1 VLCIGRDRCG
11 DCTRVT
17 LWLGYRRRS
26 VDAVMC
32 PVVSFMLYGAY
43 RHAGSVWCMSALAYL
58 LPQMDLSDT
67 IHVMRIL
74 TVVLL
79 HLTSLWSPY
88 YTVGYAHAGMLD
100 SALAMSSSV
109 LLYLTVAS
117 SWMTV
122 WSSFEAVSLMS
133 VASTGHVHS
142 DLSLGSAYKVL
153 VYNGLP
159 SCAMLYTPL
168 QGLRIDDMATWI
180 VCGGYV
186 KSAIWMLH
194 GWSLDSMCAPSLVSA
209 PLHSC
214 TSVSVTTAIGM
225 KLGLSVSCP
234 YVSLIMGCS
243 TVP

>member
-1 VLCIGRDRCG
+1 MLAECS
-11 DCTRVT
+11 
-17 LWLGYRRRS
+17 LSWLRRRS

-186 KSAIWMLH
+186 KSANMVWPSSYRTPLMSVGIGVRLH
-194 GWSLDSMCAPSLVSA
+194 VWAYAPRRWWFDSAVLEVWTRPA
-209 PLHSC
+209 G
-214 TSVSVTTAIGM
+214 SVA
-225 KLGLSVSCP
+225 
-234 YVSLIMGCS
+234 CS
-243 TVP
+243 HRSHGQSRARIHCW